1 MARLKITRASGD
13 VIVSISP
20 VVEYAFEKYTGN
32 GIHKQFRDQEKQSDI
47 YWLAHNALMRI
58 EVIPPWGDAF
68 LETLIAVD
76 ILDDDDP
83 KELTGKVLPTS

>member
-13 VIVSISP
+13 VIVSITP

-47 YWLAHNALMRI
+47 YWLAHNALSRI
-58 EVIPPWGDAF
+58 EVIPPWGEDF
-68 LETLIAVD
+68 LATLISVE
-76 ILDDDDP
+76 ILDDESP
-83 KELTGKVLPTS
+83 K

>member
-13 VIVSISP
+13 VILAITP

-47 YWLAHNALMRI
+47 YWLAHNALQRI
-58 EVIPPWGDAF
+58 EVIPPFGEDF
-68 LETLIAVD
+68 LMTLISVEVM
-76 ILDDDDP
+76 DDEP
-83 KELTGKVLPTS
+83 VKK